1 MYFSSQNCWPIDI
14 QKNKIL
20 KWKILFYHG
29 LHFKFD
35 TSHMFFSYKGFHS
48 WTFQIQHIYLICLFI
63 LGCAG
68 SSLVISE
75 QGCSLL
81 SCLGFLLGWLLT
93 AAEKRLQDTE
103 SAVVVRAQLLC
114 SMWDFSSPGIKLV
127 SPALAGEFLTTGSPG
142 NLPATAYLHKGIGD
156 RICSRYK

>member
-1 MYFSSQNCWPIDI
+1 MYFSYQNCWPIDI

-35 TSHMFFSYKGFHS
+35 TSHMFLSYKGFHS
-48 WTFQIQHIYLICLFI
+48 WTFQIQHMYLICLFI

-68 SSLVISE
+68 SFSSCRE
-75 QGCSLL
+75 QGLFFAELPGLL
-81 SCLGFLLGWLLT
+81 IGVAPHCREEAPGHGISSCG
-93 AAEKRLQDTE
+93 A
-103 SAVVVRAQLLC
+103 RAQLLC
-114 SMWDFSSPGIKLV
+114 GMWDFSSPGIKLV

-142 NLPATAYLHKGIGD
+142 NLPATAYL
-156 RICSRYK
+156 